1 VPLLRFT
8 LLCYAIAPSGWQAW
22 TFLLNH
28 AILLLFKGHS
38 METGDIAAG
47 LLVLVVIALALYHDY
62 SHPSPES
69 PPEDDHTPL
78 WW

>member
-38 METGDIAAG
+38 MENIVIAILLTLVIV
-47 LLVLVVIALALYHDY
+47 LLVLYQRKLQ
-62 SHPSPES
+62 
-69 PPEDDHTPL
+69 PPQDSDEDEQAPL
-78 WW
+78 HW